1 MPASRVMES
10 EKFGKFAKGRGEEG
24 SRFKE
29 LENRKDLTSHSL
41 NIVDCT
47 HGVEHTLRSLNEHPI
62 H

>member
-1 MPASRVMES
+1 MPASRVLES
-10 EKFGKFAKGRGEEG
+10 EKFGKFAKEH
-24 SRFKE
+24 
-29 LENRKDLTSHSL
+29 RKDLTSHSL

>member
-1 MPASRVMES
+1 MPASRVLES
-10 EKFGKFAKGRGEEG
+10 EKFGKFAKGGR
-24 SRFKE
+24 KE
-29 LENRKDLTSHSL
+29 AEVLQLENRKDLTSHSL